1 MKRRSHSLLI
11 GLAAGVGGVLLA
23 SGAAQAQCVTF
34 DPVVLSGNFDPFNP
48 SGTTVQ
54 TVSVTARRP
63 PAVGGKKT
71 QEVDFIY
78 LRRPDTPASLTVVQT
93 STGGQILENPP
104 GHVLDP
110 NNVNPNEVELNF
122 GGVGQPDVKTFM
134 VTITVPSGADLPAG
148 TTDIYVDQKYYCK
161 RTGGAADESGVIPN
175 SLDIRINVL
184 SALQASFVGPAL
196 DFGEIGTLAT
206 ASLPSTPNSVKQ
218 RTGNVRV
225 ASSGPYSVALT
236 SANQFRM
243 TYAGGNLA
251 TANQRIPY
259 QLDFLGQSKTT
270 ASPTFN
276 TVTCSRAGLSG
287 QYLAV
292 TPTLLEGGAG
302 KVPSPNY
309 QDVLTVTVTPLA
321 VPTSTTPVACM

>member
-1 MKRRSHSLLI
+1 MKRGISMLI
-11 GLAAGVGGVLLA
+11 LGLAAGAA
-23 SGAAQAQCVTF
+23 SLTAHAVQAQCVIF
-34 DPVVLSGNFDPFNP
+34 DPVVLSGTFDPFNP

-54 TVSVTARRP
+54 TVTVTARRP
-63 PAVGGKKT
+63 PAVGGRKT

-78 LRRPDTPASLTVVQT
+78 LRRPDTPASLAIVQT

-110 NNVNPNEVELNF
+110 NNTNPNEVELNF
-122 GGVGQPDVKTFM
+122 GGVGQPDVQTFV
-134 VTITVPSGADLPAG
+134 VTITVPSGADLAAG
-148 TTDIYVDQKYYCK
+148 TTDLFVDQKYFCK
-161 RTGGAADESGVIPN
+161 RTGGTADESGVIPN

-196 DFGEIGTLAT
+196 DFGEIGGLTT
-206 ASLPSTPNSVKQ
+206 AALPSTPNSVKQ

-243 TYAGGNLA
+243 TYPGGNLG

-259 QLDFLGQSKTT
+259 QLDFLGQTRSN
-270 ASPTFN
+270 ASPTFS
-276 TVTCSRAGLSG
+276 TVTCQRAGLSG

-302 KVPSPNY
+302 KVPAPNY
-309 QDVLTVTVTPLA
+309 QDILTVTVTPLA
-321 VPTSTTPVACM
+321 VPTATTPVACM

>member
-1 MKRRSHSLLI
+1 MKRGISMLI
-11 GLAAGVGGVLLA
+11 LGLAAGAA
-23 SGAAQAQCVTF
+23 SLTAHTVQAQCVIF
-34 DPVVLSGNFDPFNP
+34 DPVVLSGTFDPFNP

-54 TVSVTARRP
+54 TVTITARRP
-63 PAVGGKKT
+63 SAVGGKKT

-78 LRRPDTPASLTVVQT
+78 LRRPDTPASLAIVQT

-122 GGVGQPDVKTFM
+122 GGVGQPDVQTFV
-134 VTITVPSGADLPAG
+134 VTITVPSGADLAAG
-148 TTDIYVDQKYYCK
+148 TTDLFVDQKYYCK
-161 RTGGAADESGVIPN
+161 RTGGAADESGVVPN

-196 DFGEIGTLAT
+196 DFGEIGALTT
-206 ASLPSTPNSVKQ
+206 AALPSTPNSVKQ

-236 SANQFRM
+236 SANQFQM
-243 TYAGGNLA
+243 TYPGGNLG

-259 QLDFLGQSKTT
+259 QLDFLGQTRST
-270 ASPTFN
+270 ASPTFS
-276 TVTCSRAGLSG
+276 TVTCQRAGLSG
-287 QYLAV
+287 QYLAIS
-292 TPTLLEGGAG
+292 PTLLEGGAG
-302 KVPSPNY
+302 KVPAPNY
-309 QDVLTVTVTPLA
+309 QDILTVTVTPLA
-321 VPTSTTPVACM
+321 VPPATTPVACM

>member
-1 MKRRSHSLLI
+1 MKRGISMLI
-11 GLAAGVGGVLLA
+11 LGLAAGAA
-23 SGAAQAQCVTF
+23 SLTANAVQAQCVIF
-34 DPVVLSGNFDPFNP
+34 DPVVLSGSFDPFNP

-54 TVSVTARRP
+54 TLTITARRP

-78 LRRPDTPASLTVVQT
+78 LRRPDTPASLAVVQT

-110 NNVNPNEVELNF
+110 NNTNPNEVELNF
-122 GGVGQPDVKTFM
+122 GGVGQPDVQTFA
-134 VTITVPSGADLPAG
+134 VTITVPSGADLAAG
-148 TTDIYVDQKYYCK
+148 STDLFVDQKYYCK
-161 RTGGAADESGVIPN
+161 RTGGAADESGVVPN

-196 DFGEIGTLAT
+196 DFGEIGALTT
-206 ASLPSTPNSVKQ
+206 AALPATPNSVKQ

-243 TYAGGNLA
+243 TYPGGNLG
-251 TANQRIPY
+251 TANLRIPY
-259 QLDFLGQSKTT
+259 QLDFLGQTRSN
-270 ASPTFN
+270 ASPTFS
-276 TVTCSRAGLSG
+276 TVTCQRAGLSG
-287 QYLAV
+287 QYLAIS
-292 TPTLLEGGAG
+292 PTLLEGGAG
-302 KVPSPNY
+302 KAPAPNY
-309 QDVLTVTVTPLA
+309 QDILTVTVTPLA
-321 VPTSTTPVACM
+321 VPPATTPVACM

>member
-1 MKRRSHSLLI
+1 MKRGISMLI
-11 GLAAGVGGVLLA
+11 LGLAAGAA
-23 SGAAQAQCVTF
+23 SLTAHAVQAQCVIF
-34 DPVVLSGNFDPFNP
+34 DPVVLSGSFDPFNP

-54 TVSVTARRP
+54 TLTITARRP

-78 LRRPDTPASLTVVQT
+78 LRRPDTPASLAVVQT

-110 NNVNPNEVELNF
+110 NNTNPNEVELNF
-122 GGVGQPDVKTFM
+122 GGVGQPDVKTFA
-134 VTITVPSGADLPAG
+134 VTITVPSGADLAAG
-148 TTDIYVDQKYYCK
+148 TTDLFVDQKYYCK
-161 RTGGAADESGVIPN
+161 RTGGAADESGVVPN

-196 DFGEIGTLAT
+196 DFGEIGALTT
-206 ASLPSTPNSVKQ
+206 AALPSTPNSVKQ

-243 TYAGGNLA
+243 TYPGGNLA

-259 QLDFLGQSKTT
+259 QLDFLGQTRSN
-270 ASPTFN
+270 ASPTFS
-276 TVTCSRAGLSG
+276 TVTCQRAGLGG
-287 QYLAV
+287 QYLAI

-302 KVPSPNY
+302 KAPAPNY
-309 QDVLTVTVTPLA
+309 QDILTVTVTPLA
-321 VPTSTTPVACM
+321 VPPATTPVACM